1 MSSGRLCVCV
11 CLKSKNCLKY
21 GGNFCSNIN
30 KLIRG
35 FTKLYRYHDR
45 KASTVITLRRSLR
58 PWPIVHHISLC
69 FGKADSFLGIFV
81 YGTQKRSHLTTAKCC
96 GHDRA
101 LNTKTMFFVRF
112 SSLNSIVRHDNLFS
126 RVKLCFI
133 CYVNMAIKMLCSF
146 FLFTYTIFI
155 YYVVHFVW
163 IESCSNMFQF
173 HSF

>member
-1 MSSGRLCVCV
+1 MAEIFARILINLFEDLQNFIDIMIEKRARLLLFVV
-11 CLKSKNCLKY
+11 P
-21 GGNFCSNIN
+21 I
-30 KLIRG
+30 
-35 FTKLYRYHDR
+35 
-45 KASTVITLRRSLR
+45 R

-101 LNTKTMFFVRF
+101 LNTKTMFFVRS